1 MNAISRLL
9 NPRSVAVIGA
19 SADVKKTAGR
29 PVAYL
34 RKHGYAGDIYPVNPR
49 ADNIDGLR
57 CYPDIASLPAVPDV
71 GIVLLGAERAHVA
84 VRELAQRGTA
94 AAIVLASGYT
104 EVGAEGARRQAELIE
119 AAGDM
124 RLLGPNT
131 IGLVNLT
138 DNIVLSASGALE
150 MDHFPIGSIGVV
162 SQSGGILGALLSRA
176 AARGIGLSKLISTSN
191 EVDLELADFIDY
203 LADDEAT
210 KVIALYVES
219 VRNPEKFRAAA
230 LKAAHAGKPVVAFK
244 IGRSEA
250 GAKAA
255 VSHTGALAGADS
267 MYDALFKQ
275 VGVIRAQSFGDL
287 LDIPVAL
294 ATGRALRGNRVA
306 ILTSTGG
313 AGTLVSDSL
322 GVSGFD
328 TPAPDAETAARLRA
342 LQTGDHAALDRNPI
356 DVTLAGL
363 QPDLLRGAIRA
374 LLASPSYDALAIIV
388 GSSSLAMP
396 ELMAGAIQ
404 DCLPESDKP
413 VIAFVSPHAPA
424 VGALLTQRGVPA
436 FAAAESCTVALA
448 GMLRHAQWQAP
459 ADADPVDPVDVTDL
473 LSGVSVGES
482 HGVSVGESGGMLG
495 AASGVASGEAAAGS
509 PSPASSV
516 SLDEA
521 QAKQLF
527 ARFGVPCAGE
537 TVVVSPAEA
546 ERAAQAYGGRVV
558 LKILTGEITHKSDV
572 GGVAV
577 NLTPEQVGARLTA
590 MKDEVQGKTGITVR
604 RFLVQE
610 MVAGGTELIL
620 GMHRDPLG
628 TAILLGM
635 GGITAELF
643 KDTTMRLLPGDGRG
657 LSRDEALDMVRELK
671 TWPLLD
677 GFRGRPKADVAAL
690 VSAIV
695 AFSQM
700 TAQLGD
706 RLVEAEINPVFVL
719 PEGQGVRAADGVVV
733 LDASS
738 VVLDASS

>member
-1 MNAISRLL
+1 MEAISRLL
-9 NPRSVAVIGA
+9 KPRSVAVIGA
-19 SADVKKTAGR
+19 SADANKTAGR

-34 RKHGYAGDIYPVNPR
+34 RKHGFTGDIYPVNPR

-57 CYPDIASLPAVPDV
+57 CYPDVASLPAVPDV
-71 GIVLLGAERAHVA
+71 GIVLLGAERAHLA
-84 VRELAQRGTA
+84 VRDLAARGSA

-104 EVGAEGARRQAELIE
+104 ETGEQGAQRQKQLIE
-119 AAGDM
+119 AAGSM
-124 RLLGPNT
+124 RILGPNT

-138 DNIVLSASGALE
+138 DNIPLSASGALE
-150 MDHFPIGSIGVV
+150 MDHFPVGSIGVV

-191 EVDLELADFIDY
+191 EVDLELADFIDH
-203 LADDEAT
+203 LVEDEAT
-210 KVIALYVES
+210 SVIALYVET

-230 LKAAHAGKPVVAFK
+230 LKAARAGKPVVAFK

-250 GAKAA
+250 GAQAA
-255 VSHTGALAGADS
+255 VSHTGALAGADR
-267 MYDALFKQ
+267 MYDALFRQ
-275 VGVIRAQSFGDL
+275 VGVIRAQTFGDL
-287 LDIPVAL
+287 LDIPAAL
-294 ATGRALRGNRVA
+294 STSRVLRGNRVA

-328 TPAPDAETAARLRA
+328 TQAPDADTAERLRA

-363 QPDLLRGAIRA
+363 QPDLLRGAINT
-374 LLASPSYDALAIIV
+374 LLDSPSYDALTIIV

-396 ELMAGAIQ
+396 ELMVGAIK
-404 DCLPESDKP
+404 DCLPNSDKP
-413 VIAFVSPHAPA
+413 VIAYVSPHAPELA
-424 VGALLTQRGVPA
+424 SLLNQRGVPA
-436 FAAAESCTVALA
+436 FTAPESCTVALDA
-448 GMLRHAQWQAP
+448 MLQVSRWTAPPQAE
-459 ADADPVDPVDVTDL
+459 AARAEVDVSDFP
-473 LSGVSVGES
+473 
-482 HGVSVGESGGMLG
+482 
-495 AASGVASGEAAAGS
+495 AG
-509 PSPASSV
+509 

-527 ARFGVPCAGE
+527 ARFGLPCVREHIVTSA
-537 TVVVSPAEA
+537 AEA
-546 ERAAQAYGGRVV
+546 ERAARALGERVV
-558 LKILTGEITHKSDV
+558 LKILSGEITHKSDI

-577 NLTPEQVGARLTA
+577 GVTPDQIGARLA
-590 MKDEVQGKTGITVR
+590 RMAEDVEAATGVAPE

-610 MVAGGTELIL
+610 MVSGGTEIIL

-628 TAILLGM
+628 TAVLLGM

-643 KDTTMRLLPGDGRG
+643 KDTTMRLLPAEGG
-657 LSRDEALDMVRELK
+657 LSRDEALDLAQQLK

-677 GFRGRPKADVAAL
+677 GFRGRPKADVEAL

-700 TAQLGD
+700 AAQMGD
-706 RLVEAEINPVFVL
+706 SLIEAEINPVFVL

-733 LDASS
+733 LAP
-738 VVLDASS
+738 

>member
-1 MNAISRLL
+1 MTPVNPIASLL
-9 NPRSVAVIGA
+9 RPRSVAVIGA
-19 SADVKKTAGR
+19 SADAGKTAGR

-34 RKHGYAGDIYPVNPR
+34 RKHGFRGDIFPVNPR
-49 ADNIDGLR
+49 VDRIDGLR

-71 GIVLLGAERAHVA
+71 GIVLLGAERAHKA
-84 VRELAQRGTA
+84 VQELAARGTA

-104 EVGAEGARRQAELIE
+104 EAGAEGARRQAQLIE
-119 AAGDM
+119 AAGSM
-124 RLLGPNT
+124 RILGPNT

-138 DNIVLSASGALE
+138 DGIVLSASGALE
-150 MDHFPIGSIGVV
+150 MDHFPVGSVGVV

-176 AARGIGLSKLISTSN
+176 APRGIGLSKLISTSN
-191 EVDLELADFIDY
+191 EVDLDIADFIDH

-219 VRNPEKFRAAA
+219 VRHPEKFRQAA
-230 LKAAHAGKPVVAFK
+230 LKAARAGKPVVAFK

-255 VSHTGALAGADS
+255 VSHTGALAGADR
-267 MYDALFKQ
+267 MYDALFRE
-275 VGVIRAQSFGDL
+275 VGVIRAQTFSDL
-287 LDIPVAL
+287 LDIPAAL
-294 ATGRALRGNRVA
+294 STGRVLRGKRVA

-328 TPAPDAETAARLRA
+328 TPAPDETTAARLRA

-363 QPDLLRGAIRA
+363 QPDLLRGAIKA
-374 LLASPSYDALAIIV
+374 LLESPSYDALTIIV

-404 DCLPESDKP
+404 DCLPLSDKP
-413 VIAFVSPHAPA
+413 VIAFVSPHAPEVA
-424 VGALLTQRGVPA
+424 ALLTQRGVPA
-436 FAAAESCTVALA
+436 FSSAESCAVALTS
-448 GMLRHAQWQAP
+448 MLHTHRWSEPDTSAP
-459 ADADPVDPVDVTDL
+459 GEP
-473 LSGVSVGES
+473 VSVNGIP
-482 HGVSVGESGGMLG
+482 GGSLN
-495 AASGVASGEAAAGS
+495 EA
-509 PSPASSV
+509 
-516 SLDEA
+516 EC
-521 QAKQLF
+521 KQLF
-527 ARFGVPCAGE
+527 TRFGIPCTAE
-537 TVVVSPAEA
+537 TVVGTPAEA
-546 ERAAQAYGGRVV
+546 EHAARALGDRVV

-577 NLTPEQVGARLTA
+577 NVPAGQIGARLTA
-590 MKDEVQGKTGITVR
+590 MATEVQTRAGVKPA

-610 MVAGGTELIL
+610 MVSGGTELIL
-620 GMHRDPLG
+620 GMHRDVLG

-635 GGITAELF
+635 GGVTAELF
-643 KDTTMRLLPGDGRG
+643 KDTTLRMLPAQGG
-657 LSRDEALDMVRELK
+657 LSREVAAGMVRELK

-677 GFRGRPKADVAAL
+677 GYRGRPKGDVEAL

-700 TAQLGD
+700 TAQLGE
-706 RLVEAEINPVFVL
+706 RLIEAEINPVFVL
-719 PEGQGVRAADGVVV
+719 AEGQGVKAADGVVV
-733 LDASS
+733 LTPA
-738 VVLDASS
+738 AG

>member
-1 MNAISRLL
+1 MDAISRLL
-9 NPRSVAVIGA
+9 KPRSVAIIGA
-19 SADVKKTAGR
+19 SADAAKTAGR
-29 PVAYL
+29 PVSYL
-34 RKHGYAGDIYPVNPR
+34 VKHGFTGDIYPVNPKVNR
-49 ADNIDGLR
+49 IGDLT

-71 GIVLLGAERAHVA
+71 AIVLLGAERAHLA
-84 VRELAQRGTA
+84 VRELAARGTA

-104 EVGAEGARRQAELIE
+104 ETGEEGARRQRQLIE
-119 AAGDM
+119 AAGTM
-124 RLLGPNT
+124 RILGPNT

-138 DNIVLSASGALE
+138 DNIVLSATGALE
-150 MDHFPIGSIGVV
+150 MDHFPVGAIGVV
-162 SQSGGILGALLSRA
+162 SQSGGILGSLLSRA

-191 EVDLELADFIDY
+191 EVDLELADFIDQ

-210 KVIALYVES
+210 KVIALYVET
-219 VRNPEKFRAAA
+219 VRHPEKFRAAA
-230 LKAAHAGKPVVAFK
+230 LKAARAGKPVVAFK

-255 VSHTGALAGADS
+255 VSHTGALAGADR

-275 VGVIRAQSFGDL
+275 TGVIRAQTFGDL
-287 LDIPVAL
+287 LDIPAAL
-294 ATGRALRGNRVA
+294 ATGRVLRGNRVA

-328 TPAPDAETAARLRA
+328 TPAPDPETAAALRA

-363 QPDLLRGAIRA
+363 QPDLLRGAIKT
-374 LLASPSYDALAIIV
+374 LLASPSYDALTIIV

-404 DCLPESDKP
+404 DCLPLSDKP
-413 VIAFVSPHAPA
+413 VIAYVSPHAPEI
-424 VGALLTQRGVPA
+424 GALLTQRGVPA
-436 FAAAESCTVALA
+436 FAVAESCTVALA
-448 GMLRHAQWQAP
+448 GMLQASRWKAP
-459 ADADPVDPVDVTDL
+459 AEATAPGAVIAVDDFP
-473 LSGVSVGES
+473 
-482 HGVSVGESGGMLG
+482 
-495 AASGVASGEAAAGS
+495 AG
-509 PSPASSV
+509 

-527 ARFGVPCAGE
+527 ARFGVPCARERVVE
-537 TVVVSPAEA
+537 TPAEA
-546 ERAAQAYGGRVV
+546 ERAARELGGRVV
-558 LKILTGEITHKSDV
+558 LKILSGEITHKSDV

-577 NLTPEQVGARLTA
+577 NLAPEQVAERVTA
-590 MKDEVQGKTGITVR
+590 MAAEVETKAGVR
-604 RFLVQE
+604 PKRFLVQE

-635 GGITAELF
+635 GGVTAELF
-643 KDTTMRLLPGDGRG
+643 KDTTMRLLPPNGG
-657 LSRDEALDMVRELK
+657 LSREDALDMARELK

-677 GFRGRPKADVAAL
+677 GFRGRPKADIEAL

-700 TAQLGD
+700 AAQLGD

-719 PEGQGVRAADGVVV
+719 PDGQGVRAADGVVV
-733 LDASS
+733 LGR
-738 VVLDASS
+738 